1 MNTLLENRFAPL
13 TYAIGFLESDFHH
26 VADETVA
33 WQRSIFSQV
42 ETVEIESSLGEALSK
57 LEPLITPPRKNL
69 LLSTN
74 SRWVA
79 YFDNG
84 INGGDPSSFVGY
96 FAQRL
101 KCRGLAVT
109 CIPGLADDV
118 PFANMHSSA
127 VGFKLYA
134 PEAREW
140 LNLERSV
147 SAVNDYGKW
156 TFEATGSVQPFEK
169 PDRYQARAVKN
180 RFTPEMLEEY
190 CSALGIRLFDGE
202 FYGPAGILVKIGD
215 PLPPEFVAISLAE
228 AQSRLGIR
236 SQ

>member
-1 MNTLLENRFAPL
+1 MSALLDNRFAPL
-13 TYAIGFLESDFHH
+13 TYSIGFLESDLLH
-26 VADETVA
+26 VADETFA
-33 WQRSIFSQV
+33 WQRSLFTQV
-42 ETVEIESSLGEALSK
+42 EQVATKSSLSDSLST
-57 LEPLITPPRKNL
+57 LEPLITPPRKRL
-69 LLSTN
+69 LLSTT

-96 FAQRL
+96 MAQRL
-101 KCRGLAVT
+101 KCRGLAVA
-109 CIPGLADDV
+109 CRIDAD
-118 PFANMHSSA
+118 SSI
-127 VGFKLYA
+127 VRFVLYS

-140 LNLERSV
+140 LNVERSV

-156 TFEATGSVQPFEK
+156 TFNTTGSVQPFEK
-169 PDRYQARAVKN
+169 SDRYQARAVKN

-190 CSALGIRLFDGE
+190 CAALGIRLFDGD
-202 FYGPAGILVKIGD
+202 FYGPAGVLVKIGD

-228 AQSRLGIR
+228 AQSRLGLR